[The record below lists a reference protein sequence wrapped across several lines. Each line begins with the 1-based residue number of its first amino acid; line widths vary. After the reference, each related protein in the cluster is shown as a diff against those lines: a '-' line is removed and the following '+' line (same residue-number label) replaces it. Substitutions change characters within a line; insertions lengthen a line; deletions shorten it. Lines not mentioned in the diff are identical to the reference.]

1 MMQRALFFALIMGTQ
16 ILPAAAGAGMVFA
29 AVKEPAAASSTK
41 VMETMETEGSISALD
56 LKASPPTM
64 QVKSGGQARTLR
76 VPNGILIQRNGH
88 PAALDQFKVGQRVKV
103 KYEMQAGREVAKS
116 IELAEAAAPRPA
128 DTDLRS

>member
-1 MMQRALFFALIMGTQ
+1 MQRALFFALMMMGTQ
-16 ILPAAAGAGMVFA
+16 ILPVAAGAGTVFA

-41 VMETMETEGSISALD
+41 VMETEGSISALD

-128 DTDLRS
+128 GTDLRS